1 MKILPCYKKIMISP
15 KKIGFE
21 NQMIDSDL
29 RPLWACLNL
38 SAYMLLLRTREI
50 VGDMF
55 KMIGLATIT
64 LTGFVGYSVL
74 FSFILGLQPVDA
86 VKLAI
91 TGHLETNPMAVF
103 ETVKAE
109 TDSLNADMKSRLKTV
124 QDSIAIELRNV
135 NTAKTELAQLR
146 DELKTLLDEK
156 KKMEDVS
163 LYNLAKIYNDMDP
176 LQLADIMID
185 LDDLVIVAIIPR
197 MKNQKASRIL
207 EMLPPER
214 AAAISAM
221 LLGKK

>member
-1 MKILPCYKKIMISP
+1 
-15 KKIGFE
+15 
-21 NQMIDSDL
+21 
-29 RPLWACLNL
+29 
-38 SAYMLLLRTREI
+38 
-50 VGDMF
+50 
-55 KMIGLATIT
+55 MIGLATIT
-64 LTGFVGYSVL
+64 LTGFVGYSIL

-91 TGHLETNPMAVF
+91 TGHLETNPMAIF
-103 ETVKAE
+103 EKVKAE

-124 QDSIAIELRNV
+124 QDSIAIEFRNV

-163 LYNLAKIYNDMDP
+163 LYNLAKIYNDMNP
-176 LQLADIMID
+176 IQLANIMID